1 MGVRS
6 QFDLQSSRSQRRRLA
21 LRLGGDNGGAL
32 VEMAM
37 VVAFLGAPLV
47 LGTAE
52 IGSLVNDSIEISGA
66 ANAGALYG
74 MRSSTLAADTAGM
87 TAAAQSEASDFGAKL
102 TVTPM
107 AYYAC
112 SLAVDGTQYT
122 GTNALTN
129 ATTNCTGGSNHPL
142 EFIQVSTS
150 AVVTPAVQCPGLP
163 KTLKVAGFAV
173 MEVEQ

>member
-1 MGVRS
+1 M
-6 QFDLQSSRSQRRRLA
+6 QSSRGQRRRLS
-21 LRLGGDNGGAL
+21 LRLGGDKGGAL

-37 VVAFLGAPLV
+37 AVAFLGAPLL

-52 IGSLVNDSIEISGA
+52 IGSLINDSIEISGA

-74 MRSSTLAADTAGM
+74 MRSLTLASDTPGI

-112 SLAVDGTQYT
+112 SLAVGGTQYT
-122 GTNALTN
+122 GANALTN
-129 ATTNCTGGSNHPL
+129 ATTNCTGVSNHPL

-150 AVVTPAVQCPGLP
+150 VVVTPTIQCPGLL
-163 KTLKVAGFAV
+163 KSLKVTGFAV